1 MAKLTF
7 NVDMCKGCGLCV
19 DACPKHI
26 LEVSKVKI
34 NLVAELF
41 LDELVCIL
49 HTGLVDVAKCN
60 ELGRFAVRGGKGVIV
75 HSCTAANADVSKS
88 LLCHKD

>member
-19 DACPKHI
+19 AACPKHI

-34 NLVAELF
+34 NKKGQGAVQGASSRSTVSAPVFQNQGGFSNEI
-41 LDELVCIL
+41 CI
-49 HTGLVDVAKCN
+49 
-60 ELGRFAVRGGKGVIV
+60 E
-75 HSCTAANADVSKS
+75 
-88 LLCHKD
+88 